1 VQFWAPQ
8 YKKDVKIFESVQGNK
23 KWLTGL
29 EGMSCEERLRTLELS
44 DLVEAKK
51 QPYCSL
57 QLLKDRKQRE
67 VLVSVPG
74 N

>member
-1 VQFWAPQ
+1 MVA
-8 YKKDVKIFESVQGNK
+8 
-23 KWLTGL
+23 GL

-44 DLVEAKK
+44 DLVEAEK